1 MPKVKVPET
10 DEAMRSFAEK
20 VFASEVKDEG
30 GRHEISPFDVDDVC
44 PISHH
49 EMQAH
54 LIKEETTTDTEKRK
68 KRLLRLKTIAL
79 VVPLIG
85 KSSTKLS
92 TLDEVIST
100 TALYQAVPKFQR
112 VQITGDYAAGLWPS
126 NVNKCIPQVTV
137 EDFEL
142 VCRGL
147 YRALCIREKYMQ
159 KSFQRFPK
167 TPSQF
172 LRTIENEMWKSN
184 DDLLPVFTPTVKE
197 GEDPFRSDN
206 FPENLGYHVQMKE
219 GVVYVYADKAA
230 AARGEPKDLPYPNLE
245 VFIDDMNF
253 LLALIAQ
260 GPVKTYT
267 HRRLRFLSSK
277 FSVHEMLNE
286 MEELKE
292 LKSNPHRDFYNCRKV
307 DTHIHAAACMNQ
319 KHLLRFIKKSYRVDA
334 DRVVY
339 KDKDRTWTLKQL
351 FEQLD
356 LHPYDL
362 TVDSLDVHAG
372 RQTFQ
377 RFDKFNAKYNPVG
390 CSQLR
395 DLYLKSENAI
405 DGEYFATIIKEVGS
419 DLEDAKYQFAEPRLS
434 IYGRSPEEWPKLAN
448 WFNKHRV
455 YSPNMK
461 WMIQV
466 PRIYDVF
473 RSKNFLPH
481 FGKMLENIFVPV
493 FEATINPQA
502 NKELSVFLRHHYR
515 EYGYFMGNPVN
526 LFQHILNQIRI
537 IQHIQSS
544 ISSRAFIGFWI
555 LPQNHLYDLQIT
567 GFDSVDDESKHSG
580 HMFSTKSPKP
590 EEWTQE
596 KNPSYTYYVYYMY
609 ANIMVLNHLRRER
622 GMNTFLFRPHCGEA
636 GAITHLL
643 AAFMTADNISHGL
656 NLKKSPVLQYLYFL
670 AQIPIAMSPLS
681 NNSLFLEYAKNPL
694 LDFHQKGLMVS
705 LSTDDP
711 MQFHY
716 TKEPLMEEYAIAAQV
731 FKLSTCDMCEIA
743 RYSVLQCGLS
753 HEEKLH
759 ILGKNYLEEG
769 PQGND
774 IRKTNVAQIRMAY
787 RYETWCYE
795 LDLIAEGLK
804 AVD

>member
-1 MPKVKVPET
+1 MPQVKVPAKEKQV
-10 DEAMRSFAEK
+10 DDAMRSFAEQ

-30 GRHEISPFDVDDVC
+30 GRHEISLFDVEEVC
-44 PISHH
+44 PISNQ
-49 EMQAH
+49 EMKEH
-54 LIKEETTTDTEKRK
+54 MIKEETTDDSEKKK
-68 KRLLRLKTIAL
+68 KRRLKLKTIAL
-79 VVPLIG
+79 VVPLVG

-92 TLDEVIST
+92 TLDEFIST
-100 TALYQAVPKFQR
+100 SAPYQAVPKFQR
-112 VQITGDYAAGLWPS
+112 VQITGDYAAG
-126 NVNKCIPQVTV
+126 VTV

-147 YRALCIREKYMQ
+147 YRAVCIREKYMQ

-172 LRTIENEMWKSN
+172 LRTIENEVWKPN
-184 DDLLPVFTPTVKE
+184 DDLWPVFTRPVNK
-197 GEDPFRSDN
+197 GEDPFQTDN
-206 FPENLGYHVQMKE
+206 LPENLGYHAEMKD
-219 GVVYVYADKAA
+219 GVVYIYADQAA
-230 AARGEPKDLPYPNLE
+230 AAKGEPKDLPYPDLE

-260 GPVKTYT
+260 GPLKTYS
-267 HRRLRFLSSK
+267 HRRLKFLSSK

-286 MEELKE
+286 MEEMKE
-292 LKSNPHRDFYNCRKV
+292 LKKNPHRDFYNCRKI

-339 KDKDRTWTLKQL
+339 KSKDKSLTLKQL
-351 FEQLD
+351 FEELKLD
-356 LHPYDL
+356 PYDL

-390 CSQLR
+390 ASELR
-395 DLYLKSENAI
+395 DLYLKTENAI
-405 DGEYFATIIKEVGS
+405 NGDYFATIIKEVGS
-419 DLEDAKYQFAEPRLS
+419 DLEDAKYQYAEPRLS
-434 IYGRSPEEWPKLAN
+434 IYGRSPEEWPKLAS
-448 WFNKHRV
+448 WFNHHRV
-455 YSPNMK
+455 YSPHMK

-473 RSKNFLPH
+473 RKKNFLPH
-481 FGKMLENIFVPV
+481 FGKMLENIFLPV
-493 FEATINPQA
+493 FQATINPQD
-502 NKELSVFLRHHYR
+502 NKELSVFLRH
-515 EYGYFMGNPVN
+515 
-526 LFQHILNQIRI
+526 
-537 IQHIQSS
+537 
-544 ISSRAFIGFWI
+544 
-555 LPQNHLYDLQIT
+555 IT

-580 HMFSTKSPKP
+580 HMFCTKSPKP
-590 EEWTQE
+590 NEWSHE

-609 ANIMVLNHLRRER
+609 ANIMVLNNLRRER

-656 NLKKSPVLQYLYFL
+656 NLKKSPVLQYLYYL

-743 RYSVLQCGLS
+743 RNSVLQSGVS

-759 ILGKNYLEEG
+759 FLGKNYQEEG

-774 IRKTNVAQIRMAY
+774 IHKTNVAQIRMAY

-804 AVD
+804 STD

>member
-10 DEAMRSFAEK
+10 DEAIRSFAEK

-54 LIKEETTTDTEKRK
+54 LIKEETTSDSEKRR

-79 VVPLIG
+79 VVPLVG

-112 VQITGDYAAGLWPS
+112 VQITGDYAAG
-126 NVNKCIPQVTV
+126 VTV

-147 YRALCIREKYMQ
+147 YRALCIRQKYMQ

-172 LRTIENEMWKSN
+172 LCTIENEMWKSS
-184 DDLLPVFTPTVKE
+184 DDLLPVFTPPVKE

-292 LKSNPHRDFYNCRKV
+292 LKGNPHRDFYNCRKV

-339 KDKDRTWTLKQL
+339 KDKDKTLTLKQL
-351 FEQLD
+351 FEQLS

-434 IYGRSPEEWPKLAN
+434 IYGRSPEEWPKLAH

-461 WMIQV
+461 WVIQV

-481 FGKMLENIFVPV
+481 FGKMLENIFVPI

-502 NKELSVFLRHHYR
+502 NKELSVFLRH
-515 EYGYFMGNPVN
+515 
-526 LFQHILNQIRI
+526 
-537 IQHIQSS
+537 
-544 ISSRAFIGFWI
+544 
-555 LPQNHLYDLQIT
+555 IT

-580 HMFSTKSPKP
+580 HMFCTKSPKP

-596 KNPSYTYYVYYMY
+596 KNPSYTYYLYYMY

-743 RYSVLQCGLS
+743 RYSVLQCGMS

-759 ILGKNYLEEG
+759 ILGKNYLEDG

-804 AVD
+804 AVE

>member
-1 MPKVKVPET
+1 M
-10 DEAMRSFAEK
+10 DDSMRSFAEK
-20 VFASEVKDEG
+20 IFASEVKDEEVKG
-30 GRHEISPFDVDDVC
+30 EISHFDVEEIC
-44 PISHH
+44 PISRQQMTAHMMLH
-49 EMQAH
+49 ETSATPS
-54 LIKEETTTDTEKRK
+54 LPCRK
-68 KRLLRLKTIAL
+68 KLMRMKTTVL
-79 VVPLIG
+79 
-85 KSSTKLS
+85 
-92 TLDEVIST
+92 
-100 TALYQAVPKFQR
+100 AVPAAPKSVPRPAVTDSTCPQYPNVPDFQR
-112 VQITGDYAAGLWPS
+112 VQITGDYASG
-126 NVNKCIPQVTV
+126 VTV
-137 EDFEL
+137 EDFEV

-147 YRALCIREKYMQ
+147 YRALCIREKHMQ
-159 KSFQRFPK
+159 RSLQRFPK
-167 TPSQF
+167 TPSQY
-172 LRTIENEMWKSN
+172 LRAIEGEPWKPTLWNS
-184 DDLLPVFTPTVKE
+184 PFGAVFTPPVKD
-197 GEDPFRSDN
+197 GQDPFDSGDL
-206 FPENLGYHVQMKE
+206 PEDLGYHVQMKD

-230 AARGEPKDLPYPNLE
+230 AARNEPKDLPYPSLE
-245 VFIDDMNF
+245 HFVDDMNF
-253 LLALIAQ
+253 LLVLIAQ
-260 GPVKTYT
+260 GPVKTYA

-277 FSVHEMLNE
+277 FQVHEMLNE

-339 KDKDRTWTLKQL
+339 DAKGKQLTLKQL
-351 FEQLD
+351 FQQLN

-377 RFDKFNAKYNPVG
+377 RFDKFNDKYNPVG
-390 CSQLR
+390 ASELR
-395 DLYLKSENAI
+395 DLYLKTENAI
-405 DGEYFATIIKEVGS
+405 NGEYFATIIKEVGS
-419 DLEDAKYQFAEPRLS
+419 DLEDAKYQHTEPRLS
-434 IYGRSPEEWPKLAN
+434 IYGRSPAEWAKLAK
-448 WFNKHRV
+448 WFNTHRV

-473 RSKNFLPH
+473 RSKDFLPH

-502 NKELSVFLRHHYR
+502 HKELSVFLRH
-515 EYGYFMGNPVN
+515 
-526 LFQHILNQIRI
+526 
-537 IQHIQSS
+537 
-544 ISSRAFIGFWI
+544 
-555 LPQNHLYDLQIT
+555 IT

-590 EEWTQE
+590 EEWSSP
-596 KNPSYTYYVYYMY
+596 KNPSYTYYIYYMY
-609 ANIMVLNHLRRER
+609 ANILVLNNLRRQR

-656 NLKKSPVLQYLYFL
+656 NLKKTPVLQYLYFL

-694 LDFHQKGLMVS
+694 PDFHQKGLMVS

-743 RYSVLQCGLS
+743 RNSVLQCGLS
-753 HEEKLH
+753 HEEKVKF
-759 ILGKNYLEEG
+759 LGENYREEG
-769 PQGND
+769 PEGND
-774 IRKTNVAQIRMAY
+774 IRKTNVAQIRVAY

-795 LDLIAEGLK
+795 LNLIAEGLK
-804 AVD
+804 NE

>member
-1 MPKVKVPET
+1 M
-10 DEAMRSFAEK
+10 DDAMRSFAEK
-20 VFASEVKDEG
+20 VFASEVKDEDQ
-30 GRHEISPFDVDDVC
+30 HEISPFDAEEDC
-44 PISHH
+44 PISNK
-49 EMQAH
+49 EM
-54 LIKEETTTDTEKRK
+54 KEHMIHKETESDSGKRK
-68 KRLLRLKTIAL
+68 KRLLKLKTIAL
-79 VVPLIG
+79 VVPLVG

-92 TLDEVIST
+92 TLDEVISSNV
-100 TALYQAVPKFQR
+100 LYQAVPKFQR
-112 VQITGDYAAGLWPS
+112 VQITGDYAAG
-126 NVNKCIPQVTV
+126 VTV
-137 EDFEL
+137 EDFES

-159 KSFQRFPK
+159 KSLQRFPK

-172 LRTIENEMWKSN
+172 LRTIENEVWKPN
-184 DDLLPVFTPTVKE
+184 DDLWPVFAPVVE
-197 GEDPFRSDN
+197 DGEDPFRSDN
-206 FPENLGYHVQMKE
+206 LPENLGYHLEMKD
-219 GVVYVYADKAA
+219 GVIYIYADKAA

-245 VFIDDMNF
+245 VFTDDMNF

-260 GPVKTYT
+260 GPVKSYT
-267 HRRLRFLSSK
+267 HRRLKFLSFK
-277 FSVHEMLNE
+277 FSMHEMLNE

-292 LKSNPHRDFYNCRKV
+292 LKKTPHRDFYNCRKV

-334 DRVVY
+334 ERVVY
-339 KDKDRTWTLKQL
+339 KSKDKSLTLKQL
-351 FEQLD
+351 FEHLKLD
-356 LHPYDL
+356 PYDL

-390 CSQLR
+390 ASELR
-395 DLYLKSENAI
+395 DLYLKTENAI
-405 DGEYFATIIKEVGS
+405 NGDYFATIIKEVGS
-419 DLEDAKYQFAEPRLS
+419 DLEDAKYQYAEPRLS
-434 IYGRSPEEWPKLAN
+434 IYGCSPDEWPKLAS

-473 RSKNFLPH
+473 RKKNFLPH
-481 FGKMLENIFVPV
+481 FEKMLENIFLPV
-493 FEATINPQA
+493 FQATINPQD
-502 NKELSVFLRHHYR
+502 NKELSIFLRHNR
-515 EYGYFMGNPVN
+515 
-526 LFQHILNQIRI
+526 
-537 IQHIQSS
+537 
-544 ISSRAFIGFWI
+544 
-555 LPQNHLYDLQIT
+555 LYDDLQIT

-580 HMFSTKSPKP
+580 HMFCTKSPKP
-590 EEWTQE
+590 HEWSHE

-609 ANIMVLNHLRRER
+609 ANIMVLNNLRRER

-656 NLKKSPVLQYLYFL
+656 NLKKTPVLQYLYFL
-670 AQIPIAMSPLS
+670 AQVPIAMSPLS

-694 LDFHQKGLMVS
+694 HDFHQKGLMVS

-716 TKEPLMEEYAIAAQV
+716 TKE
-731 FKLSTCDMCEIA
+731 
-743 RYSVLQCGLS
+743 
-753 HEEKLH
+753 KLH
-759 ILGKNYLEEG
+759 ILGKNYQEEG

-774 IRKTNVAQIRMAY
+774 IHKTNVAQIRMAY

-795 LDLIAEGLK
+795 LNLIAEGLK
-804 AVD
+804 TTE

>member
-1 MPKVKVPET
+1 MSRVRIPEM
-10 DEAMRSFAEK
+10 DESLRSFAEK
-20 VFASEVKDEG
+20 VFASEVKDEEERG
-30 GRHEISPFDVDDVC
+30 EISHFDVEENC
-44 PISHH
+44 PISRQ
-49 EMQAH
+49 EMTLH
-54 LIKEETTTDTEKRK
+54 LMLQESSATVEKRRK
-68 KRLLRLKTIAL
+68 
-79 VVPLIG
+79 
-85 KSSTKLS
+85 KLS
-92 TLDEVIST
+92 RMKTVLAPPTAPVSAPSPAAPDEASFT
-100 TALYQAVPKFQR
+100 CPQYRAVPDFQR
-112 VQITGDYAAGLWPS
+112 VQITGDYASG
-126 NVNKCIPQVTV
+126 VTV
-137 EDFEL
+137 EDFEA

-147 YRALCIREKYMQ
+147 YRALCIREKNMQ
-159 KSFQRFPK
+159 QSLQRFPK
-167 TPSQF
+167 TPSQY
-172 LRTIENEMWKSN
+172 LRTIEGETWKPS
-184 DDLLPVFTPTVKE
+184 DVGPVFTPPVKE
-197 GEDPFRSDN
+197 GQDPFDTGN
-206 FPENLGYHVQMKE
+206 LPEDLGYHVQMKD
-219 GVVYVYADKAA
+219 GIVYVYADKVAA
-230 AARGEPKDLPYPNLE
+230 ERNEPKDLPYPSLE
-245 VFIDDMNF
+245 HFIDDMNF
-253 LLALIAQ
+253 LLVLIAK
-260 GPVKTYT
+260 GPVKTYA
-267 HRRLRFLSSK
+267 HRRLKFLSSK
-277 FSVHEMLNE
+277 FQVHEMLNE
-286 MEELKE
+286 MEEMKE
-292 LKSNPHRDFYNCRKV
+292 LKNNPHRDFYNCRKV

-339 KDKDRTWTLKQL
+339 DAKGKQLTLKQL
-351 FEQLD
+351 FQQLK

-377 RFDKFNAKYNPVG
+377 RFDKFNDKYNPVG
-390 CSQLR
+390 ASELR
-395 DLYLKSENAI
+395 DLYLKTENAI
-405 DGEYFATIIKEVGS
+405 NGEYFATIIKEVGS
-419 DLEDAKYQFAEPRLS
+419 DLEDAKYQHTEPRLS
-434 IYGRSPEEWPKLAN
+434 IYGRSPEEWDKLAK
-448 WFNKHRV
+448 WFNIHRV

-481 FGKMLENIFVPV
+481 FGKMLEYIFVPV

-502 NKELSVFLRHHYR
+502 HKELSVFLRH
-515 EYGYFMGNPVN
+515 
-526 LFQHILNQIRI
+526 
-537 IQHIQSS
+537 
-544 ISSRAFIGFWI
+544 
-555 LPQNHLYDLQIT
+555 IT

-590 EEWTQE
+590 EEWTFQ
-596 KNPSYTYYVYYMY
+596 KNPSYTYYIYYMY
-609 ANIMVLNHLRRER
+609 ANILVLNNLRRQR

-670 AQIPIAMSPLS
+670 ARIPIAMSPLS

-743 RYSVLQCGLS
+743 RNSILQCGMS
-753 HEEKLH
+753 HEEKVKF
-759 ILGKNYLEEG
+759 LGENYLEDG
-769 PQGND
+769 PDGND
-774 IRKTNVAQIRMAY
+774 IRKTNVAQIRVAY

-795 LDLIAEGLK
+795 LNLIAEGLK
-804 AVD
+804 NE

>member
-1 MPKVKVPET
+1 MPQVKVPET
-10 DEAMRSFAEK
+10 DDDVRSFAEM

-30 GRHEISPFDVDDVC
+30 ERHELSPFDVADVC

-49 EMQAH
+49 EMQEH
-54 LIKEETTTDTEKRK
+54 MIKQENTSASDKRK

-79 VVPLIG
+79 VVPIAG
-85 KSSTKLS
+85 QRSTKLS

-100 TALYQAVPKFQR
+100 TAMYEDVPKFQR
-112 VQITGDYAAGLWPS
+112 VQITGDYAAGVS
-126 NVNKCIPQVTV
+126 V

-142 VCRGL
+142 VCQGL
-147 YRALCIREKYMQ
+147 YHALCIREKNML
-159 KSFQRFPK
+159 KSFQRFPN

-172 LRTIENEMWKSN
+172 LRTIEDEVWKSSEEMW
-184 DDLLPVFTPTVKE
+184 PVFTSPVKNSA
-197 GEDPFRSDN
+197 DIWQSDN
-206 FPENLGYHVQMKE
+206 LPENLNYHTEMKG
-219 GVVYVYADKAA
+219 GVVYVYADKEA
-230 AARGEPKDLPYPNLE
+230 AARGEPMDLSYPNLE

-253 LLALIAQ
+253 LLALIAK
-260 GPVKTYT
+260 GPVKTYS

-277 FSVHEMLNE
+277 FNVHEMLNE

-292 LKSNPHRDFYNCRKV
+292 LKNNPHRDFYNCRKV

-319 KHLLRFIKKSYRVDA
+319 KHLLRFIKKSYRTDA
-334 DRVVY
+334 ERVVY
-339 KDKDRTWTLKQL
+339 KYKNETLTLRQL
-351 FEQLD
+351 FEKLS
-356 LHPYDL
+356 LHPSDL

-390 CSQLR
+390 ASELR
-395 DLYLKSENAI
+395 DLYLKTENAI
-405 DGEYFATIIKEVGS
+405 NGEYFATIIKEVGS
-419 DLEDAKYQFAEPRLS
+419 DLEDAKYQYAEPRLS
-434 IYGRSPEEWPKLAN
+434 IYGCSPEEWPKLAK
-448 WFNKHRV
+448 WFTQHRV
-455 YSPNMK
+455 YSPNMR

-466 PRIYDVF
+466 PRLYDVF
-473 RSKNFLPH
+473 RAKNFLPH
-481 FGKMLENIFVPV
+481 FGKMLENIFLPV
-493 FEATINPQA
+493 FQATINPQD
-502 NKELSVFLRHHYR
+502 NKELSVFLRY
-515 EYGYFMGNPVN
+515 V
-526 LFQHILNQIRI
+526 
-537 IQHIQSS
+537 
-544 ISSRAFIGFWI
+544 
-555 LPQNHLYDLQIT
+555 T

-590 EEWTQE
+590 EEWNHE
-596 KNPSYTYYVYYMY
+596 KNPSYTYYLYYMY
-609 ANIMVLNHLRRER
+609 ANILVLNHLRRKR

-636 GAITHLL
+636 GSLTHLL

-656 NLKKSPVLQYLYFL
+656 NLMKSPVLQYLYFL

-743 RYSVLQCGLS
+743 RNSVLQCGLS

-759 ILGKNYLEEG
+759 ILGKNYHEDG
-769 PQGND
+769 PQGNN
-774 IRKTNVAQIRMAY
+774 ISRTNVAQIRMAY
-787 RYETWCYE
+787 RYETLCYE
-795 LDLIAEGLK
+795 LDLMAEGMK
-804 AVD
+804 SPD